1 MMVFQPQGQRG
12 GGTCADKP
20 RERAARGVDEHSSSR
35 GWHGPHAG
43 EPSGAGG
50 PRSSTQRRTAS
61 LGVRKDLLRYECVF
75 CMRTHTRTR
84 TPMSNCELLP
94 HPRLHPAFTQRPSF
108 PTGTPFQSHVR
119 RMALRLAQIR
129 NPPSLPRHPC
139 LQSCQE
145 RARQPQDE
153 AKEATGTQQ
162 DSWGSGIPQPEPA
175 LQGQPVGL
183 CATTVS
189 LNCGKTCSL
198 PFSLLQVG
206 GIKHVVQPSPPNLP
220 PTTRAFSPSQT
231 DSPRWTL
238 TPRPPPQPP
247 ASCAVPMRPAPAGS
261 PCERFHTAPALLC
274 LVYLFH

>member
-1 MMVFQPQGQRG
+1 M
-12 GGTCADKP
+12 
-20 RERAARGVDEHSSSR
+20 DEHSSSR

-75 CMRTHTRTR
+75 CTRTHTRTR

-119 RMALRLAQIR
+119 RTALSLAQIR

-145 RARQPQDE
+145 RARRPQDPTPGRSE
-153 AKEATGTQQ
+153 GGDGNAAG
-162 DSWGSGIPQPEPA
+162 
-175 LQGQPVGL
+175 LVGL
-183 CATTVS
+183 WNPAAGACPA
-189 LNCGKTCSL
+189 G
-198 PFSLLQVG
+198 
-206 GIKHVVQPSPPNLP
+206 
-220 PTTRAFSPSQT
+220 
-231 DSPRWTL
+231 
-238 TPRPPPQPP
+238 P
-247 ASCAVPMRPAPAGS
+247 ASGTLRYH
-261 PCERFHTAPALLC
+261 RFFKLWQNMQFT
-274 LVYLFH
+274 LFAITSRRH

>member
-20 RERAARGVDEHSSSR
+20 RERTARGVDEHSSSR

-75 CMRTHTRTR
+75 CTRTHTRTR

-119 RMALRLAQIR
+119 RTALRLAQIR

-145 RARQPQDE
+145 RARRPQDPTPGRSE
-153 AKEATGTQQ
+153 GGDGNAAG
-162 DSWGSGIPQPEPA
+162 
-175 LQGQPVGL
+175 LVGL
-183 CATTVS
+183 WNPAAGACPA
-189 LNCGKTCSL
+189 G
-198 PFSLLQVG
+198 
-206 GIKHVVQPSPPNLP
+206 
-220 PTTRAFSPSQT
+220 
-231 DSPRWTL
+231 
-238 TPRPPPQPP
+238 P
-247 ASCAVPMRPAPAGS
+247 ASGTLRYH
-261 PCERFHTAPALLC
+261 RFFKLWQNMQFT
-274 LVYLFH
+274 LFAITSRRH